1 MDLERVAECMNQ
13 LGDFLGKRDIALL
26 TSEALQQTYQIQ
38 QADALILFGG
48 SIPKGA
54 EVAAGA
60 MQAGIA
66 KYFIISGGEGHTTA
80 SLREKIQQA
89 YPNIKTQN
97 KGEAELFSEYIQHRY
112 HVMPDYLERASTN
125 CGNNVTYT
133 IQLLREQGI
142 PMNHIILIQD
152 ATMQRRMEAGFRKYV
167 GDSFTIINYA
177 AYQAKVIVEDGMLAY
192 EENIWG
198 MWDIESYLTLLMG
211 EIPRLTNNQEGYGPK
226 GKDFIAAVEIP
237 NEVQEAFEYLKKD
250 YGNLIR
256 VANPLYQSTGS
267 STLNECD

>member
-1 MDLERVAECMNQ
+1 MDLERVAGYINQ
-13 LGDFLGKRDIALL
+13 LGNFLGKRDIPVL
-26 TSEALQQTYQIQ
+26 TSEALQQAYQIQ

-54 EVAAGA
+54 EVAAEA
-60 MQAGIA
+60 MQAGVA
-66 KYFIISGGEGHTTA
+66 KCFIISGGEGHTTA
-80 SLREKIQQA
+80 SLREKIKQA
-89 YPNIKTQN
+89 CPHIETQN
-97 KGEAELFSEYIQHRY
+97 KGEADLLSEYIQHQH

-142 PMNHIILIQD
+142 SMNHIIIIQD

-167 GDSFTIINYA
+167 GDSVTIINYA
-177 AYQAKVIVEDGMLAY
+177 AYAAKVIVKDGMLAY

-198 MWDIESYLTLLMG
+198 MWDIERYLTLLMG

-226 GKDFIAAVEIP
+226 GKNFIAAVEIP
-237 NEVQEAFEYLKKD
+237 EEVQEAFEYLKKD
-250 YGNLIR
+250 YSNLIR
-256 VANPLYQSTGS
+256 VANPLYQST
-267 STLNECD
+267 